1 MKLFDWVSEVK
12 TKKRKWDSFSES
24 EQKTFSP
31 YMIHRFLSMNQ
42 NYIEIVNDF
51 QKYWSLEPKQVY
63 EFYWDV
69 LPNKR
74 SFDRYIK
81 NTKKD
86 RFGSSGIIKDTE
98 WVIDI
103 LCKYF
108 QESKNHINEYLYL
121 IADSELKTILEMYGT
136 DPKQIK
142 KLKLEK

>member
-12 TKKRKWDSFSES
+12 TKKRKWDSFSEA

-51 QKYWSLEPKQVY
+51 QKYWSLEPREVY
-63 EFYWDV
+63 KFYCDV
-69 LPNKR
+69 LPKQR
-74 SFDRYIK
+74 SFDKYIK
-81 NTKKD
+81 SKKEE
-86 RFGSSGIIKDTE
+86 TYPE

-108 QESKNHINEYLYL
+108 NESKAHIVEYLYL
-121 IADSELKTILEMYGT
+121 INKEELVSILEKYGT
-136 DPKQIK
+136 EPKMIK